1 MIEPPEAYCRLMQR
15 LLRFLDGI
23 TLRKEVFGFSDQRGA
38 ARQVSVRLYR
48 PNADFAG

>member
-1 MIEPPEAYCRLMQR
+1 MTEPPEAYYRLVQR
-15 LLRFLDGI
+15 LPRFFDGI

-38 ARQVSVRLYR
+38 ARQLSARLCR

>member
-1 MIEPPEAYCRLMQR
+1 MTEPSEACYHWVQR